1 MRSFFWIIEGA
12 LCCLAAVMRT
22 AVVVATAGEMPAG
35 CGKDEAIRLV
45 PCSVR
50 VGEDARVLK
59 RVAGPVFAPGAR
71 LLDFYPPAADDLG
84 FEGLAHDHEWNALTA
99 PMYVQIFVSNLELVP
114 TPNLVR
120 TEAGTRGVA
129 AQTLLFRNERHINSE
144 RLGDLDKVPGTRS
157 LTEGVLNAA
166 PCLGDVDSR

>member
-1 MRSFFWIIEGA
+1 
-12 LCCLAAVMRT
+12 
-22 AVVVATAGEMPAG
+22 MPN
-35 CGKDEAIRLV
+35 
-45 PCSVR
+45 
-50 VGEDARVLK
+50 
-59 RVAGPVFAPGAR
+59 F
-71 LLDFYPPAADDLG
+71 
-84 FEGLAHDHEWNALTA
+84 
-99 PMYVQIFVSNLELVP
+99 ELVP